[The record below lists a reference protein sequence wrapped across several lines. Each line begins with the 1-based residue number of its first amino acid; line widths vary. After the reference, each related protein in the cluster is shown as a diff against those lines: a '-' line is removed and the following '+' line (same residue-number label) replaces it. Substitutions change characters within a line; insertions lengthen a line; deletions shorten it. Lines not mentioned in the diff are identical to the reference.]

1 MTQIIIAI
9 ITASLGSTGLWG
21 LISHIIQ
28 SRSDKKSAQAQM
40 LLGLGHDRICK
51 LAQSYIDRGD
61 ITRDE
66 YENLVDYLFVPYKL
80 LGGNGTAEKMINDV
94 SKLPMRLEEV
104 KR

>member
-28 SRSDKKSAQAQM
+28 ARSSKNSAQSQM

-51 LAQSYIDRGD
+51 LAQDYIDRGY

-66 YENLVDYLFVPYKL
+66 YENLVDYLFIPYKL
-80 LGGNGTAEKMINDV
+80 LGGNGTAEKMINEIN
-94 SKLPMRLEEV
+94 KLEV
-104 KR
+104 K

>member
-21 LISHIIQ
+21 LLSHIIQ
-28 SRSDKKSAQAQM
+28 SRSNKKSAQSEM
-40 LLGLGHDRICK
+40 LKGIGHDRICE
-51 LAQSYIDRGD
+51 LAQKYIDRGE

-66 YENLVDYLFVPYKL
+66 YENLVDYLFIPYKM
-80 LGGNGTAEKMINDV
+80 LGGNGTAKKMINDV
-94 SKLPMRLEEV
+94 SKLPMKLEEV

>member
-21 LISHIIQ
+21 LLSHIIQ

-51 LAQSYIDRGD
+51 LAQDYIDRGD

-80 LGGNGTAEKMINDV
+80 LGGNGTAEKMINEIN
-94 SKLPMRLEEV
+94 KLKIKEV

>member
-9 ITASLGSTGLWG
+9 VTTSLGSTGLWG
-21 LISHIIQ
+21 LLSYIIQ
-28 SRSDKKSAQAQM
+28 SRSNKKSAQSEM
-40 LLGLGHDRICK
+40 LKGIGHDRICE
-51 LAQSYIDRGD
+51 LAQKYIDRGE

-66 YENLVDYLFVPYKL
+66 YENLVDYLFIPYKM

-94 SKLPMRLEEV
+94 SKLPMKLEEV